1 MTLEE
6 ALKQACERGM
16 THLSLWPV
24 PSDDRK
30 TTYWKATAAPST
42 QHRRSEGTSTDPVE
56 AVLAAL
62 VEMPKAPKIPA
73 RELRVRAGNKD
84 PNLYGSGGPGPVT
97 AAVIEP
103 RMTNGDTTQYDWNL
117 KP

>member
-42 QHRRSEGTSTDPVE
+42 QHRRSEGTSTDPVD
-56 AVLAAL
+56 AVLKAL
-62 VEMPKAPKIPA
+62 TEMPKAPKIPA
-73 RELRVRAGNKD
+73 RELRVR
-84 PNLYGSGGPGPVT
+84 PGREPEIT
-97 AAVIEP
+97 AAVTEP
-103 RMTNGDTTQYDWNL
+103 MTHGDTAQYDWNL

>member
-6 ALKQACERGM
+6 ALKQACDRGM

-73 RELRVRAGNKD
+73 RELRVRAGKE
-84 PNLYGSGGPGPVT
+84 PEIT